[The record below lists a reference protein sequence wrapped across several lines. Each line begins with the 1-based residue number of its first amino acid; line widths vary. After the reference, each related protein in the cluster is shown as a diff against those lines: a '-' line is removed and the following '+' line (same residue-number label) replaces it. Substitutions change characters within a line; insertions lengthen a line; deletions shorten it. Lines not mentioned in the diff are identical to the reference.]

1 MERCRTQYFKEVD
14 IVEHIMQFR
23 EVKAEME
30 NRADEGKTHERR
42 SFFRKARTKVLSLD
56 EGDDEQSQRSDEV
69 VQRFFSSRSP

>member
-1 MERCRTQYFKEVD
+1 
-14 IVEHIMQFR
+14 MQFR

-30 NRADEGKTHERR
+30 NRADEGKTRERR

>member
-1 MERCRTQYFKEVD
+1 
-14 IVEHIMQFR
+14 MQFR

-30 NRADEGKTHERR
+30 NRADEGNTHQRR